1 MAKVQNVPFLDL
13 YSQIRPIRDE
23 IVQAIEEAI
32 DASDFVLGPRL
43 DEFESAFADYCG
55 TSHAIGVS
63 SGTDALFLILKAL
76 GIGPG
81 DEVIAVPNVFIADVE
96 AITYTGATPIF
107 VDVREDTFCMDPA
120 AIAKAVTDRTRAI
133 MPVHLFGQP
142 CDMDELMAVA
152 RRHDLYVIED
162 ACQSH
167 GAAYKKMKAGSI
179 GDAGCFSFYPGKNL
193 GAYGEA
199 GAVVTNNDELAVMLR
214 MFRDHGQ

>member
-81 DEVIAVPNVFIADVE
+81 STQLSKCSRP
-96 AITYTGATPIF
+96 
-107 VDVREDTFCMDPA
+107 R
-120 AIAKAVTDRTRAI
+120 
-133 MPVHLFGQP
+133 
-142 CDMDELMAVA
+142 
-152 RRHDLYVIED
+152 
-162 ACQSH
+162 H
-167 GAAYKKMKAGSI
+167 GAGQQPFAK
-179 GDAGCFSFYPGKNL
+179 PG
-193 GAYGEA
+193 G
-199 GAVVTNNDELAVMLR
+199 
-214 MFRDHGQ
+214 